1 MDQQTFDRLTRLVGT
16 AASRRTTW
24 CALVVLALS
33 GSAALGAD
41 RRVRSAP
48 TRLCDRETPCSEE
61 CCGTTCCPGRCFEH
75 PDPPTKEEQFYCC
88 MEPTHVICGNPKAAN
103 ENERQV
109 CCPKGGS
116 TPCACAKEG
125 LIAGSYRRR

>member
-1 MDQQTFDRLTRLVGT
+1 MDHQIFDRLTRLVGT

-24 CALVVLALS
+24 RALLGLALT
-33 GSAALGAD
+33 GGAALRAD
-41 RRVRSAP
+41 HPVRSAP
-48 TRLCDRETPCSEE
+48 ARPCDREHPCSEE
-61 CCGTTCCPGRCFEH
+61 CCGTTCCPGRCFEN
-75 PDPPTKEEQFYCC
+75 PTPPTKGEQFYCC

-109 CCPKGGS
+109 CCPNAGRN
-116 TPCACAKEG
+116 PCACARDG